1 MGFGGSGHLQM
12 RVVMLMKG
20 ASMSKVTDEYI
31 IDAVRRYHRTLDNPG
46 LCLACGHECEGVVS
60 DAREHTCEVCGEP
73 RVFGAEALRLM
84 DGR

>member
-1 MGFGGSGHLQM
+1 MNGLW
-12 RVVMLMKG
+12 RLG
-20 ASMSKVTDEYI
+20 ASPDAGRDADEGGKVTDEYI

-73 RVFGAEALRLM
+73 RVFGA
-84 DGR
+84 